1 MCGIVGIVDLSQSKS
16 RVNIEILKK
25 MSNVI
30 SHRGPD
36 SEGQW
41 ISADNT
47 CGQAFRRLSIIDLTD
62 AGSQPIQTLDNRFS
76 ITFNGEIYNH
86 KDIRKDLEKRG
97 YQYRSNAD
105 TETILYGYQ
114 EYGTEILQKM
124 IGMWGVAIWD
134 NQEKRLFLTRD
145 RVGIKPVYYYYQ
157 NNLFI
162 YASEIK
168 SILEHPDVR
177 SEMNLDELPNYLNY
191 GMSSQNESLFKNI
204 KKLPAGHYLQLDIHG
219 NVEIHRYWS
228 PINKENQY
236 TELKGVEIQE
246 RVMELLRDS
255 IDIRMM
261 SDVPFGVF
269 LSGGIDSSLNVALM
283 AEIMDRPIDTFTV
296 GFKELEEFNE
306 LKYARQISKQFNTNH
321 HEILI
326 DSNDVM
332 GIIHDLPWYE
342 DEPNAD
348 PVCMPLYFLSKL
360 TKESGTTV
368 IQVGEGSDEQFVGYK
383 WMMQGYNFYNTYWKY
398 FKTLPKFLQHF
409 IYYMAKPVGQI
420 SQQYLALDYLR
431 RATQGDELNWSGVS
445 IFSPSHL
452 EVMLNQK
459 YKELKDIPRIY
470 GNSLHQQAL
479 KQNPNLDYLQRILYI
494 ELQQRLAEILLMRVD
509 KIGMAHSLE
518 ARVPFLDH
526 RILEFTMSIPEKE
539 KVPNSEPKY
548 ILKKAVEGILPN
560 DIIYRK
566 KMGFAAPVDNWMKN
580 QWYDYAKDRLN
591 NSEFIRLGILNQNFV
606 NGMLMRHKHGKK
618 RYGSE
623 LYSLINLTLW
633 YDRFF

>member
-1 MCGIVGIVDLSQSKS
+1 MCGIAGIVDLSQSKN
-16 RVNIEILKK
+16 RINYDILKK
-25 MSNVI
+25 MSDI
-30 SHRGPD
+30 ITHRGPD

-41 ISADNT
+41 VSLDNA
-47 CGQAFRRLSIIDLTD
+47 CGQAFRRLSIIDLSD
-62 AGSQPIQTLDNRFS
+62 AGSQPIQSPNKRFS

-86 KDIRKDLEKRG
+86 KTIRNDLEKKG
-97 YQYRSNAD
+97 YKYKSNAD

-114 EYGTEILQKM
+114 EYGEEILHKM

-134 NQEKRLFLTRD
+134 SHEQRLFLTRD
-145 RVGIKPVYYYYQ
+145 RVGIKPIYYYFQ
-157 NNLFI
+157 DNLFV

-168 SILEHPDVR
+168 SILEHPDVKK
-177 SEMNLDELPNYLNY
+177 ELNIDELPNYLNF

-204 KKLPAGHYLQLDIHG
+204 KKLPAGHFLKLDING
-219 NVEIHRYWS
+219 NLEIKRYWS
-228 PINKENQY
+228 PIDKENQY
-236 TELKGVEIQE
+236 TKLKGKQIQE
-246 RVMELLRDS
+246 KILELLRES
-255 IDIRMM
+255 IGIRMM

-326 DSNDVM
+326 DSNDAM
-332 GIIHDLPWYE
+332 GIIHELPWYE

-383 WMMQGYNFYNTYWKY
+383 WMMQGYNFHRTYWKY
-398 FKTLPKFLQHF
+398 FKSLPKFIQNI
-409 IYYMAKPVGQI
+409 IYYSAKPIAQV

-431 RATQGDELNWSGVS
+431 RATMGDNLNWSGVS
-445 IFSPSHL
+445 VFSPSHL
-452 EVMLNQK
+452 EVMLNK
-459 YKELKDIPRIY
+459 SYKQLKDIPRNY
-470 GNSLHQQAL
+470 GNDLHKQAL
-479 KQNPNLDYLQRILYI
+479 DQNSKLDYLQRILYI
-494 ELQQRLAEILLMRVD
+494 ELQQRLAEVLLMRVD

-526 RILEFTMSIPEKE
+526 RILEFTMSIPESE
-539 KVPNSEPKY
+539 RVPNSEPKY
-548 ILKKAVEGILPN
+548 LLKKAVEGILPN

-566 KMGFAAPVDNWMKN
+566 KMGFAAPVDNWMQN
-580 QWYDYAKDRLN
+580 EWYSFAKERLN
-591 NSEFIRLGILNQNFV
+591 NSEFIKLGILNKDFL
-606 NGMLMRHKHGKK
+606 NGMLMRHKQGKK
-618 RYGSE
+618 RYGAE
-623 LYSLINLTLW
+623 IYSLINLTLW